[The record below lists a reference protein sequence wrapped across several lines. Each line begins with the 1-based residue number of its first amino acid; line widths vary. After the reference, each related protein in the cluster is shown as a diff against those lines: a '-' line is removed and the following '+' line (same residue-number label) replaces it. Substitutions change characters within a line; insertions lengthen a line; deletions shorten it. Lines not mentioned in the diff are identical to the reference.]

1 MIRTLAAAALAAGL
15 FTIADIAP
23 ASAQSAVGTWQRADG
38 TSRVRVAPCGASLCG
53 TITWTDAPRTDQHNP
68 DPALRSRSTVGVR
81 VFFDMRPNGE
91 NRWSGQAY
99 NPEDC
104 RTYAG
109 NMSVSGSTLTTQG
122 CVMGGIIC
130 RSTTWS
136 RMN

>member
-1 MIRTLAAAALAAGL
+1 
-15 FTIADIAP
+15 
-23 ASAQSAVGTWQRADG
+23 
-38 TSRVRVAPCGASLCG
+38 VRVAPCGQSLCG
-53 TITWTDAPRTDQHNP
+53 TITWTDAQRTDQHNP

-99 NPEDC
+99 NPEDG
-104 RTYAG
+104 RTYSG

-122 CVMGGIIC
+122 CVMGGLVC